1 MRRPTGF
8 TLLEVLVALV
18 VLTLGLLGLIA
29 QTAALVR
36 ALARVRRAETITTAA
51 AARLEQLRATGCV
64 ARVDGGEVVQQGS
77 VIARL
82 DWSWTTGADSSRR
95 VLLVATPRATP
106 QQPALSPETL
116 TMVLPCG

>member
-1 MRRPTGF
+1 MKRPAGF
-8 TLLEVLVALV
+8 TLLEVLVALT

-29 QTAALVR
+29 QTATLVR

-51 AARLEQLRATGCV
+51 AARLEQLRATGCIT
-64 ARVDGGEVVQQGS
+64 RVDGGAVVRQGS

-82 DWSWTTGADSSRR
+82 DWSWTAAADSSHQLR
-95 VLLVATPRATP
+95 LVVTPEPSR
-106 QQPALSPETL
+106 PALPAETL

>member
-36 ALARVRRAETITTAA
+36 AQARVRRAETITTAA

-64 ARVDGGEVVQQGS
+64 ARADGGEVVQQGS
-77 VIARL
+77 IIARL
-82 DWSWTTGADSSRR
+82 DWSWSAAADSSRR

-106 QQPALSPETL
+106 QPALPPETL
-116 TMVLPCG
+116 TMVLPCS

>member
-1 MRRPTGF
+1 MKRPAGF

-29 QTAALVR
+29 QTGVLVR
-36 ALARVRRAETITTAA
+36 AQARVRRAETITIAA

-64 ARVDGGEVVQQGS
+64 ARADGGEIVHQGS
-77 VIARL
+77 AIARL
-82 DWSWTTGADSSRR
+82 DWSWSTAADSSRR

-106 QQPALSPETL
+106 QPALPPETL
-116 TMVLPCG
+116 TMVLPCS

>member
-29 QTAALVR
+29 QTASLVR

-51 AARLEQLRATGCV
+51 AARLEQLRATGCI
-64 ARVDGGEVVQQGS
+64 ARANGGEVVRQGS
-77 VIARL
+77 DIARL
-82 DWSWTTGADSSRR
+82 DWSWSAAADSSRR
-95 VLLVATPRATP
+95 GILVVTPRATP
-106 QQPALSPETL
+106 LPSLGPETL
-116 TMVLPCG
+116 TLVLPCR

>member
-1 MRRPTGF
+1 MGRPTGF

-29 QTAALVR
+29 QTASLAR

-51 AARLEQLRATGCV
+51 ASRLEQLRATGCV
-64 ARVDGGEVVQQGS
+64 ARADGGEVVQAGS

-82 DWSWTTGADSSRR
+82 DWSWSAAADSSHSLR
-95 VLLVATPRATP
+95 LVVTPRAMP
-106 QQPALSPETL
+106 LPVFPPETL
-116 TMVLPCG
+116 TMLLPCR

>member
-1 MRRPTGF
+1 MKRRAGF

-36 ALARVRRAETITTAA
+36 AQARVRRSETITTAA
-51 AARLEQLRATGCV
+51 AARLEQLRATGC
-64 ARVDGGEVVQQGS
+64 RVRADGAEVVRQGS

-82 DWSWTTGADSSRR
+82 DWSWSTTADSSRR
-95 VLLVATPRATP
+95 VLLVVTPRATP
-106 QQPALSPETL
+106 QPAFPPETL
-116 TMVLPCG
+116 AMVLPCR